1 MDEFYRKERHFLRVM
16 ELWWFRQNRRRSES
30 FSGYRR
36 FFPVGLLALTFLG
49 GCEFQRQPSRETVGS
64 DESMANA
71 EMEIE
76 TMLHNSA
83 ASWNGG
89 ELDGFLD
96 DYWRSEDLTFSGPT
110 GVTRGWGDV
119 RTRYL
124 ESYWAPGT
132 VRDSLRFE
140 GIEVFR
146 LGDEHA
152 LALGQY
158 VLFRPEEDG
167 SVTSSGFFSLVL
179 QKMEGEWR
187 IVHDHTSATPVG
199 DGPEGEES

>member
-1 MDEFYRKERHFLRVM
+1 M
-16 ELWWFRQNRRRSES
+16 ELRWSQQNRRGSES
-30 FSGYRR
+30 FSGYRL
-36 FFPVGLLALTFLG
+36 FFPVGLLVLMFLG
-49 GCEFQRQPSRETVGS
+49 GCEFQRQPSRETPGS
-64 DESMANA
+64 GESVATA
-71 EMEIE
+71 AMEIE

-110 GVTRGWGDV
+110 GVTGGWSDV

-140 GIEVFR
+140 GIEVLR
-146 LGDEHA
+146 LGGEHA

-158 VLFRPEEDG
+158 VLFRPEEDE

-179 QKMEGEWR
+179 QKMEGQWK
-187 IVHDHTSATPVG
+187 ILHDHSSATPVE
-199 DGPEGEES
+199 DRPEGEES